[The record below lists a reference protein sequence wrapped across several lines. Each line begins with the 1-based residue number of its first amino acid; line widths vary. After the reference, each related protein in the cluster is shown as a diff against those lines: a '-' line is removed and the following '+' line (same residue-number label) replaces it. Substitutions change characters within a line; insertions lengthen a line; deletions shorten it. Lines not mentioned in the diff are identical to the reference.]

1 MNASEWNR
9 IDDLLQQI
17 RQKYANM
24 FPQHEHNQHRKNEAL
39 DYLNALLQ
47 INEKLADADF
57 TGWL

>member
-1 MNASEWNR
+1 MNKREWDR

-24 FPQHEHNQHRKNEAL
+24 FPAHEHNQQKQNDAI
-39 DYLNALLQ
+39 DYLNALLEL
-47 INEKLADADF
+47 NEQLADAAF